1 MCGKAPLSIALR
13 VFAPFLMA
21 LSLFVVP
28 VHAAPPTVEK
38 VRVQTHQGFT
48 RVVLDTNAPIEPNL
62 FTMPRPHRLV
72 IDLPEL
78 YWRLPRPSGFVDSP
92 LVRKYSFGLF
102 QPGVSR
108 LVLNL
113 SGPTQVLRRKLSRSG
128 RTFIYEIDLANLPT
142 SLPPRSPNLLAPASP
157 SGPDALPDLDS
168 LPLPGQVP
176 VQALPEASTVDP
188 ATKSVFRARHFD
200 PETAQ
205 FDLLSSALNDA
216 APARRR
222 VTADEIIVV
231 PADADEPT
239 ALAPPKTVTVTAPFA
254 PFAPVV
260 VAPSLAAA
268 PVVNLPPIATA
279 PPIET
284 FETVAL
290 TPKKLPEP
298 AAQPVV
304 LAQKVEKLPP
314 LPPAPGLP
322 PQLPIVEAKAKANV
336 VAKAEPAPKKEAVSK
351 SEPEIAAEIEKM
363 EPKKSNRPPLR
374 VVLDPG
380 HGGRDPGTGADIEVT
395 EKEINLK
402 FAVALANLLE
412 DDPRYE
418 VFLTRETDIRVRLP
432 KRVEF
437 ARRKNADLFIS
448 IHADWSIN
456 KRAKGATAYT
466 LSEEASVEALDDLA
480 TKRDKAGKVAGVDLA
495 AERADVARL
504 LVDLARRE
512 TQARS
517 LKFAELV
524 VGEVAKETPVLRRPL
539 RKDSFHVLKAPDM
552 PSVLLELGFLSNE
565 TDRERLQSKAWRLKT
580 AKAVKRAIDEFRH
593 VTGARDFAN
602 R

>member
-1 MCGKAPLSIALR
+1 
-13 VFAPFLMA
+13 MA
-21 LSLFVVP
+21 ASLFVAP
-28 VHAAPPTVEK
+28 TQAAPPTVEN

-48 RVVLDTNAPIEPNL
+48 RVVLDTNVPIEPNL
-62 FTMPRPHRLV
+62 FTIPRPNSLV

-78 YWRLPRPSGFVDSP
+78 FWRLPRPSGSVDSP
-92 LVRKYSFGLF
+92 LIRKYSFGLF

-108 LVLNL
+108 LILNL
-113 SGPTQVLRRKLSRSG
+113 SGPTEVLRRKLSRSG
-128 RTFIYEIDLANLPT
+128 RMFKYEIDLANLPS
-142 SLPPRSPNLLAPASP
+142 SLPPPSHEPVASVPAV
-157 SGPDALPDLDS
+157 LPDLDS
-168 LPLPGQVP
+168 LPLPERVS
-176 VQALPEASTVDP
+176 VQSLPEASTVDP
-188 ATKSVFRARHFD
+188 ATKSVFRGRRFD

-205 FDLLSSALNDA
+205 FDLLSDALGGTK
-216 APARRR
+216 PAEPL
-222 VTADEIIVV
+222 VKESDIVVV
-231 PADADEPT
+231 PANAGESPASVAPKIVLRPSAPIV
-239 ALAPPKTVTVTAPFA
+239 AL
-254 PFAPVV
+254 
-260 VAPSLAAA
+260 PSLAAA
-268 PVVNLPPIATA
+268 PVGNRPTIEVVPSLESYETAAVQPEELLELPPL
-279 PPIET
+279 PVE
-284 FETVAL
+284 L
-290 TPKKLPEP
+290 TQKAEP
-298 AAQPVV
+298 
-304 LAQKVEKLPP
+304 LPP
-314 LPPAPGLP
+314 LPPAPVLP
-322 PQLPIVEAKAKANV
+322 PLQPILEAKAKTKV
-336 VAKAEPAPKKEAVSK
+336 VEKVDPAPNKEAKSQSK
-351 SEPEIAAEIEKM
+351 PEIAAEIEKI

-395 EKEINLK
+395 EKEINLE
-402 FAVALANLLE
+402 FAVTLANLLE
-412 DDPRYE
+412 EDPRYE

-437 ARRKNADLFIS
+437 ARRKDADLFIS
-448 IHADWSIN
+448 IHADWSMN

-466 LSEEASVEALDDLA
+466 LSEEASVEALDDIA

-495 AERADVARL
+495 AEREDVARL

-565 TDRERLQSKAWRLKT
+565 TDRERLQSTAWQLKT

>member
-1 MCGKAPLSIALR
+1 MRGKLPLSLALRAFAPLFLALA
-13 VFAPFLMA
+13 FFI
-21 LSLFVVP
+21 VP
-28 VHAAPPTVEK
+28 AHAAPPTVEK

-78 YWRLPRPSGFVDSP
+78 HWRLPRPSGYVDSP

-108 LVLNL
+108 LVLIL
-113 SGPTQVLRRKLSRSG
+113 SGPTQILRRKLSRSG
-128 RTFIYEIDLANLPT
+128 ATFRYEIDLANLPS
-142 SLPPRSPNLLAPASP
+142 SLPPSAEIPVTSVPAQ
-157 SGPDALPDLDS
+157 PDALPSLDA
-168 LPLPGQVP
+168 LPLPSDRS
-176 VQALPEASTVDP
+176 VQSLPAASTVDP
-188 ATKSVFRARHFD
+188 ATKSVFRSRRFD
-200 PETAQ
+200 PDTAQ
-205 FDLLSSALNDA
+205 FDLLSSALNGTVPD
-216 APARRR
+216 RSR
-222 VTADEIIVV
+222 VKEAELVVV
-231 PADADEPT
+231 PADAVDPPV
-239 ALAPPKTVTVTAPFA
+239 LAVP
-254 PFAPVV
+254 APVAPV
-260 VAPSLAAA
+260 LAAPSLAAA
-268 PVVNLPPIATA
+268 PVTIEPAIQVA
-279 PPIET
+279 PPIDT
-284 FETVAL
+284 FETAAL
-290 TPKKLPEP
+290 EPQKLPDLLP
-298 AAQPVV
+298 QPVV
-304 LAQKVEKLPP
+304 LAQKTEALQPLPNAPLLPP
-314 LPPAPGLP
+314 LLP
-322 PQLPIVEAKAKANV
+322 VAEAPIVEAKAEPLPEKETKTE
-336 VAKAEPAPKKEAVSK
+336 AKAKSK
-351 SEPEIAAEIEKM
+351 PEIAAEIEKM
-363 EPKKSNRPPLR
+363 EPKKSKRPPLKI
-374 VVLDPG
+374 VLDPG
-380 HGGRDPGTGADIEVT
+380 HGGRDPGTGSDTEVT
-395 EKEINLK
+395 EKEINLE
-402 FAVALANLLE
+402 FAVTLANLLE

-418 VFLTRETDIRVRLP
+418 VFLTREADVRVKLK

-437 ARRKNADLFIS
+437 ARRKDADLFIS
-448 IHADWSIN
+448 IHADWSLN

-480 TKRDKAGKVAGVDLA
+480 TKRGKAGKVAGVDLA

-565 TDRERLQSKAWRLKT
+565 TDRKHLQSSAWRLKT

>member
-1 MCGKAPLSIALR
+1 MRGKLPLSLALR

-21 LSLFVVP
+21 LTFFNVP
-28 VHAAPPTVEK
+28 AQAAPPTVEK

-62 FTMPRPHRLV
+62 FTM
-72 IDLPEL
+72 
-78 YWRLPRPSGFVDSP
+78 RLPRPSGYVDSL

-113 SGPTQVLRRKLSRSG
+113 SGPTQILRRKLSRSG
-128 RTFIYEIDLANLPT
+128 RTFTYEIDLANLPS
-142 SLPPRSPNLLAPASP
+142 SLPPVVQGPATP
-157 SGPDALPDLDS
+157 TPAQPDALPSLDA
-168 LPLPGQVP
+168 LPLPSQRSVQNLP
-176 VQALPEASTVDP
+176 VASTVDP
-188 ATKSVFRARHFD
+188 ATKSVFRSRRFD
-200 PETAQ
+200 PDKAR
-205 FDLLSSALNDA
+205 FDLLSNALNATVPDQ
-216 APARRR
+216 PA
-222 VTADEIIVV
+222 VKESDLVVV
-231 PADADEPT
+231 PADASEPPV
-239 ALAPPKTVTVTAPFA
+239 LAIPAPATPNTSVAQVPAIPSVPPVGTNKATV
-254 PFAPVV
+254 
-260 VAPSLAAA
+260 LE
-268 PVVNLPPIATA
+268 LPT
-279 PPIET
+279 
-284 FETVAL
+284 
-290 TPKKLPEP
+290 LPEQLP
-298 AAQPVV
+298 QPVV
-304 LAQKVEKLPP
+304 LAQKVETLPP
-314 LPPAPGLP
+314 LPPAPLLP
-322 PQLPIVEAKAKANV
+322 PLLPVAEVKKDPEPKNEAKS
-336 VAKAEPAPKKEAVSK
+336 ESK
-351 SEPEIAAEIEKM
+351 PEIAAEIEKM
-363 EPKKSNRPPLR
+363 EPKKSNRPPLKI
-374 VVLDPG
+374 VLDPG
-380 HGGRDPGTGADIEVT
+380 HGGRDPGTGSDTEVT
-395 EKEINLK
+395 EKEINLE
-402 FAVALANLLE
+402 FAVTLANLLE

-418 VFLTRETDIRVRLP
+418 VFLTREADVRVKLK

-437 ARRKNADLFIS
+437 ARRKDADLFIS
-448 IHADWSIN
+448 IHADWSLN

-565 TDRERLQSKAWRLKT
+565 TDRKHLQSSAWRLKT

>member
-1 MCGKAPLSIALR
+1 MRGKPPLSLALR
-13 VFAPFLMA
+13 VLSPFLMA
-21 LSLFVVP
+21 MSLFVVSAQ
-28 VHAAPPTVEK
+28 AAPPTVEK

-48 RVVLDTNAPIEPNL
+48 RVVLNTNAPIEPNL

-78 YWRLPRPSGFVDSP
+78 HWRLPRPSGYVDSP

-128 RTFIYEIDLANLPT
+128 RSFIYEIDLANLPS
-142 SLPPRSPNLLAPASP
+142 SLPPGLTATEQV
-157 SGPDALPDLDS
+157 ALPDLDS
-168 LPLPGQVP
+168 LPLPERVG
-176 VQALPEASTVDP
+176 VQTLPEASTVDP
-188 ATKSVFRARHFD
+188 ATKSVFRSRRFD
-200 PETAQ
+200 PDTAQ
-205 FDLLSSALNDA
+205 FDLLSSALNGST
-216 APARRR
+216 PAQPK
-222 VTADEIIVV
+222 VTENELVVV
-231 PADADEPT
+231 PADADEPAVP
-239 ALAPPKTVTVTAPFA
+239 ALPEVIAEP
-254 PFAPVV
+254 
-260 VAPSLAAA
+260 VAPSLAADLITAFRDIKTPA
-268 PVVNLPPIATA
+268 PATV
-279 PPIET
+279 IET
-284 FETVAL
+284 AAL
-290 TPKKLPEP
+290 TPIALPDP
-298 AAQPVV
+298 IPQPVV
-304 LAQKVEKLPP
+304 LAQKVETPPP
-314 LPPAPGLP
+314 LPPAPNLP
-322 PQLPIVEAKAKANV
+322 PLLP
-336 VAKAEPAPKKEAVSK
+336 VAETKAEPKPKKQAKAVSK
-351 SEPEIAAEIEKM
+351 PEIAAEIEKM

-374 VVLDPG
+374 IVLDPG

-395 EKEINLK
+395 EKEINLE
-402 FAVALANLLE
+402 FAVTLANLLE

-418 VFLTRETDIRVRLP
+418 VFLTRETDIRVKLP
-432 KRVEF
+432 KRVAF
-437 ARRKNADLFIS
+437 ARRKDADLFIS
-448 IHADWSIN
+448 IHADWSMN

-466 LSEEASVEALDDLA
+466 LSEEASVEALDDIA

-565 TDRERLQSKAWRLKT
+565 TDRERLQSSAWRLKT

>member
-1 MCGKAPLSIALR
+1 MRGKPPLSLALR
-13 VFAPFLMA
+13 VLSPFLMA
-21 LSLFVVP
+21 MSLFVVSAQ
-28 VHAAPPTVEK
+28 AAPPTVEK

-48 RVVLDTNAPIEPNL
+48 RVVLNTNAPIEPNL

-78 YWRLPRPSGFVDSP
+78 HWRLPRPSGYVDSP

-128 RTFIYEIDLANLPT
+128 RSFIYEIDLANLPS
-142 SLPPRSPNLLAPASP
+142 SLPPGLTATEQV
-157 SGPDALPDLDS
+157 ALPDLDS
-168 LPLPGQVP
+168 LPLPERVG
-176 VQALPEASTVDP
+176 VQTLPEASTVDP
-188 ATKSVFRARHFD
+188 ATKSVFRSRRFD
-200 PETAQ
+200 PDTAQ
-205 FDLLSSALNDA
+205 FDLLSSALNGSI
-216 APARRR
+216 PAQPK
-222 VTADEIIVV
+222 VTENELVVV
-231 PADADEPT
+231 PADADEPAVP
-239 ALAPPKTVTVTAPFA
+239 ALPEVIAEP
-254 PFAPVV
+254 
-260 VAPSLAAA
+260 VAPSLAADLITAFRDIKTPA
-268 PVVNLPPIATA
+268 PATV
-279 PPIET
+279 IET
-284 FETVAL
+284 AAL
-290 TPKKLPEP
+290 TPIALPDP
-298 AAQPVV
+298 IPQPVV
-304 LAQKVEKLPP
+304 LAQKVETPPP
-314 LPPAPGLP
+314 LPPAPNLP
-322 PQLPIVEAKAKANV
+322 PLLP
-336 VAKAEPAPKKEAVSK
+336 VAETKAEPKPKKQAKAVSK
-351 SEPEIAAEIEKM
+351 PEIAAEIEKM

-374 VVLDPG
+374 IVLDPG

-395 EKEINLK
+395 EKEINLE
-402 FAVALANLLE
+402 FAVTLANLLE

-418 VFLTRETDIRVRLP
+418 VFLTRETDIRVKLP
-432 KRVEF
+432 KRVAF
-437 ARRKNADLFIS
+437 ARRKDADLFIS
-448 IHADWSIN
+448 IHADWSMN

-466 LSEEASVEALDDLA
+466 LSEEASVEALDDIA

-565 TDRERLQSKAWRLKT
+565 TDRERLQSSAWRLKT

>member
-1 MCGKAPLSIALR
+1 MCGKAPLSLALR
-13 VFAPFLMA
+13 VFSPFLLA

-28 VHAAPPTVEK
+28 AQAAPPTVEK
-38 VRVQTHQGFT
+38 VRIQTHQGFT

-78 YWRLPRPSGFVDSP
+78 HWRLPRPNGYVDSP

-108 LVLNL
+108 LVLIL
-113 SGPTQVLRRKLSRSG
+113 SGPTQVLRKKLSRSG
-128 RTFIYEIDLANLPT
+128 RLFTYEIDLANLPS
-142 SLPPRSPNLLAPASP
+142 SLPPVVQVPTAAARP
-157 SGPDALPDLDS
+157 SSPDALPGLDA
-168 LPLPGQVP
+168 LPPPGQVS
-176 VQALPEASTVDP
+176 VGSLPEASTVDP
-188 ATKSVFRARHFD
+188 ATKSVFRSRRFD

-205 FDLLSSALNDA
+205 FDLLSSAINGGTPGRSLVKASDL
-216 APARRR
+216 
-222 VTADEIIVV
+222 VVV
-231 PADADEPT
+231 PADAGEATAVVEPKSVPT
-239 ALAPPKTVTVTAPFA
+239 PAR
-254 PFAPVV
+254 PVI
-260 VAPSLAAA
+260 VAPNLAAA
-268 PVVNLPPIATA
+268 PVTA
-279 PPIET
+279 PLET
-284 FETVAL
+284 YETAALAPQAVPEVAPETV
-290 TPKKLPEP
+290 PE
-298 AAQPVV
+298 AVV
-304 LAQKVEKLPP
+304 LSQKVETLPP
-314 LPPAPGLP
+314 LPPAPLLP
-322 PQLPIVEAKAKANV
+322 PLLPVE
-336 VAKAEPAPKKEAVSK
+336 VAKADPLPKKELKKEVK
-351 SEPEIAAEIEKM
+351 PETKPEIAAEIEKI

-374 VVLDPG
+374 IVLDPG
-380 HGGRDPGTGADIEVT
+380 HGGRDPGTGAEADIGVT
-395 EKEINLK
+395 EKEINLE
-402 FAVALANLLE
+402 FAVTLANLLE

-418 VFLTRETDIRVRLP
+418 VFLTREADIRVRLP

-448 IHADWSIN
+448 IHADWSMN

-539 RKDSFHVLKAPDM
+539 RRDSFHVLKAPDM

-565 TDRERLQSKAWRLKT
+565 TDRKQLQSEAWRLKT